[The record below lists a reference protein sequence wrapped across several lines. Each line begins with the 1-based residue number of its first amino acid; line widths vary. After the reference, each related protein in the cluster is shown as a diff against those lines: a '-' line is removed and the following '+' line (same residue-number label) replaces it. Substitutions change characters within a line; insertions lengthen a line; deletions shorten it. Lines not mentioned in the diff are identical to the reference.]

1 MATSKSSLKTA
12 EKKLRDFAMDYPDT
26 TEDFPWG
33 HSAFKV
39 NKKVFLFL
47 ATDKGELSMSMKLPI
62 SGKAALKNA
71 FASPTEYG
79 MGKHGWVTSRFGGG
93 DKVPLDLLTDWID
106 ESFRAIASKKVVAF
120 LDDPGAETLPIIRK
134 RKPARASATR
144 AKR

>member
-1 MATSKSSLKTA
+1 MAHNKSLKIA
-12 EKKLRDFAMDYPDT
+12 EKKLRQFALDYPDA

-47 ATDKGELSMSMKLPI
+47 ANDKGGLSMSMKLPK
-62 SGKAALKNA
+62 SGKAAQKNS

-79 MGKHGWVTSRFGGG
+79 MGKHGWVTSRFDAS
-93 DKVPLDLLTDWID
+93 DKIPLDLLTDWID
-106 ESFRAIASKKVVAF
+106 ESFRAIAPKKIVAF
-120 LDDPGAETLPIIRK
+120 LNDPGAETRPIIRK
-134 RKPARASATR
+134 RKPTTR